1 MAILRL
7 DHLVDGWKD
16 LYRYIECLTEARAG
30 VVSDGKF
37 DRPFGP
43 VRKSVLAG
51 RFYLRNR
58 IQKLDNVRKIT
69 KARAA
74 ASSEGRSDEP
84 LVSVVLP
91 TRDRCG
97 LLMERAIPSVLSQTY
112 PNIEVIVVGDRCTDD
127 TERMVR
133 GLELDRV
140 KFFRLPESAWRP
152 HEGYDAWLVAGVD
165 ASNMGI
171 RMSSGDWI
179 VHLDDDDE
187 LMPEHVDVLLRFAI
201 ENDLEMAYGRVLAVM
216 EDGERIELG
225 SFPPELGK
233 MTHSGVLLSSR
244 LRFFSYDRNT
254 WKYLEPGDWSLWRR
268 MKEVGVRMG
277 FLDRVL
283 GVIYPAG
290 PGAYHCGPSRM
301 SRANRKDEAA
311 LSKKYLTRD

>member
-1 MAILRL
+1 LAVLRL
-7 DHLVDGWKD
+7 AHLVDGWKD
-16 LYRYIECLTEARAG
+16 LYRYVGRLTEARAG

-37 DRPFGP
+37 EGPFAP
-43 VRKSVLAG
+43 VLKSVLAG

-58 IQKLDNVRKIT
+58 IQKLDNIRKIV

-74 ASSEGRSDEP
+74 SYPRTRNPEP

-91 TRDRCG
+91 THNRCG
-97 LLMERAIPSVLSQTY
+97 LLMERAIPSVLNQTY
-112 PNIEVIVVGDRCTDD
+112 ANIELIVVGDGCTDD

-140 KFFRLPESAWRP
+140 KFLRLPESAWRP

-165 ASNMGI
+165 ASNMGM
-171 RMSSGDWI
+171 RMSRGDWI

-201 ENDLEMAYGRVLAVM
+201 ENDLEMAYGRVVAVM

-268 MKEVGVRMG
+268 MKEAGVRMG

-290 PGAYHCGPSRM
+290 PGAYHCEQSRM